1 MFGLSGDLHTQ
12 FVRQMVRAI
21 ITLIVAVG
29 VITVGVLTIIVGLT
43 LIVITVGRPII
54 RSTLIVATVGIRR
67 SYGNCNLGF

>member
-1 MFGLSGDLHTQ
+1 
-12 FVRQMVRAI
+12 
-21 ITLIVAVG
+21 
-29 VITVGVLTIIVGLT
+29 VLTIIVGLT